1 MTSTRPTLRATRRPR
16 RRDGFTLVELLIVV
30 VILAVLAAIVVPTF
44 NNASAEAKESALAAN
59 LATIRQAI
67 SLYRVQHDEVYPG
80 QTNWAEFVTQLTMAT
95 TAAGATGSGANLGPY
110 LRTAVPD
117 NPMTSTSTGVLSTP
131 MPSGPSGSS
140 AYIYDPDTGEIRA
153 NLAGTAPSGTAWF
166 DL

>member
-1 MTSTRPTLRATRRPR
+1 MTASAPPSRTPRPHGRHQ
-16 RRDGFTLVELLIVV
+16 GFTLVELLIVV

-44 NNASAEAKESALAAN
+44 NNASSEAKESALAAN

-67 SLYRVQHDEVYPG
+67 SLYRVQHEEIYPG
-80 QTNWAEFVTQLTMAT
+80 QTNWPEFVTQLTMAT
-95 TAAGATGSGANLGPY
+95 TSAGATGSGANLGPY

-117 NPMTSTSTGVLSTP
+117 NPMTDTSTGVLSTP
-131 MPSGPSGSS
+131 MPGGPSGSS